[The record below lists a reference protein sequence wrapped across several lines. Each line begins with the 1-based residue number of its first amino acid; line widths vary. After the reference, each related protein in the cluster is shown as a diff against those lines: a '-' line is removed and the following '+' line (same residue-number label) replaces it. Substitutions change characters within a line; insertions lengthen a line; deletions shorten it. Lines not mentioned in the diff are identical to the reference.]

1 MRDQNGNP
9 LYKDV
14 RRNPYDGLW
23 YVTVWFGMDYASTVR
38 RYGYGTQAEARE
50 GDIGDF
56 DALSYHEPRDVC
68 EEED

>member
-50 GDIGDF
+50 GDIG
-56 DALSYHEPRDVC
+56 
-68 EEED
+68 